1 MEKIE
6 TNDLYYTFFDLPYTA
21 STKQIINAYGNKISK
36 FNNITNLSINEINEI
51 KMLKS
56 GLFVLTH
63 RKLRKIYDKI
73 IDVKKISVPVA
84 PNFDMEDSLDTLFN
98 IDNSWINQNVI
109 EEETKNKKSK
119 FESNALGDR
128 IFSLSHY
135 NKRPGFSSDF
145 ETELRKAQQGR
156 TDKSNEKIN

>member
-6 TNDLYYTFFDLPYTA
+6 TNDLYYTLFDLPYTA
-21 STKQIINAYGNKISK
+21 STKQIIIAYGNKITK

-56 GLFVLTH
+56 GLFVLTN

-84 PNFDMEDSLDTLFN
+84 LNFDMEDSLDTLFN

-128 IFSLSHY
+128 IF
-135 NKRPGFSSDF
+135 
-145 ETELRKAQQGR
+145 
-156 TDKSNEKIN
+156 